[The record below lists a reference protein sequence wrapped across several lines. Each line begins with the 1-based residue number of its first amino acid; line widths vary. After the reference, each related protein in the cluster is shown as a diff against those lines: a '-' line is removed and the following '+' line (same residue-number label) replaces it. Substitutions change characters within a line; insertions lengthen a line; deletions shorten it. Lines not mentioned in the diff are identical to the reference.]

1 MGAPASAWSTTAIG
15 SKLSDDA
22 MKPRCLFLASA
33 LVLSAAG
40 CHKSSVT
47 PAKTWYDA
55 APLLDSLRSEERA
68 GAAQAAGVKGIEDL
82 PLYDLDID
90 LDDALAKL
98 DLDETVWFTN
108 SYGTP
113 LDEIVL
119 RVYVNAVG
127 GSPQVKLVSGSCAD
141 GPSCSVSAE
150 TPSAIVAK
158 LATPLPVGGRVRV
171 RLHLTA
177 ELREIEASRTT
188 MLAQGFESL
197 QRMQSGKSAGDYGL
211 LARGE
216 EIASLA
222 SFYALL
228 GRYRDGKW
236 ERGESSTLG
245 DLGADGISNVRA
257 KLTVPAD
264 ALVVSSGITSQETAL
279 RSNEAGARRE
289 VRVVAALVRDF
300 SALVSRRFSSATR
313 NVGGVEVRSHYLS
326 RDEDAGK
333 KVLDAAAESLAAYEK
348 LYGPYPWVDLD
359 VVEAPLVGGAG
370 GVEFSGLVTVAS
382 MLYRPA
388 LSEGPLGML
397 TGLLGGPSGKQMGEM
412 TDSMLEFVTAHEVAH
427 QYFPGL
433 VGSDSRGHPFMDESL
448 AQWSAVRY
456 FKARYGRERAQL
468 EADRQVLANYHTMRL
483 LDEAD
488 GAVDRPVDAFK
499 TELGYAGL
507 VYGKGPYFFHAL
519 DKEVGEDVYDR
530 AMRTY
535 VDRNRFRSAPPRA
548 IVELLAQGDK
558 AAAVRALATRWLDE
572 AHGDEDLGKPD
583 MRRLLAGW
591 IGEDA
596 AKNMGPELDTAM
608 KLMLK
613 LLGPGGGGDG
623 DASDLLKGL
632 LKGAP

>member
-1 MGAPASAWSTTAIG
+1 
-15 SKLSDDA
+15 
-22 MKPRCLFLASA
+22 MKPSSLCLFGA

-40 CHKSSVT
+40 CHKSDSP

-55 APLLDSLRSEERA
+55 GPLLESLRAEERV
-68 GAAQAAGVKGIEDL
+68 GAARAVGLKGVEDL
-82 PLYDLDID
+82 PLYDLELN
-90 LDDALAKL
+90 LDDGLGKL

-108 SYGTP
+108 GFGSP

-127 GSPQVKLVSGSCAD
+127 DSPQVKLVSGSCSG
-141 GPSCSVSAE
+141 GPSCTVSAE
-150 TPSAIVAK
+150 SPSTIVAK
-158 LATPLPVGGRVRV
+158 LATPLSTGGRVRV
-171 RLHLTA
+171 RLRLSA

-197 QRMQSGKSAGDYGL
+197 GRLKSGKSSGDYGL

-216 EIASLA
+216 GIASLA

-236 ERGESSTLG
+236 EKTESSTMG

-257 KLTVPAD
+257 KLSVPAD
-264 ALVVSSGITSQETAL
+264 ALVVSSGVASPDP
-279 RSNEAGARRE
+279 NEVHAKSTRRE
-289 VRVVAALVRDF
+289 VHVVAALVRDF
-300 SALVSRRFSSATR
+300 SVLVSRRFSSSSR

-326 RDEDAGK
+326 RDEEAGK

-348 LYGPYPWVDLD
+348 LYGRYPWVDLD

-388 LSEGPLGML
+388 LSEAPLGML
-397 TGLLGGPSGKQMGEM
+397 TGLLGGANGKQLSEM

-433 VGSDSRGHPFMDESL
+433 VGSDSRQHPFMDESL

-456 FKARYGRERAQL
+456 YKARYGRERAQL
-468 EADRQVLANYHTMRL
+468 EADREVLANYHTMRL
-483 LDEAD
+483 LGEAD

-530 AMRTY
+530 ALRAY
-535 VDRNRFRSAPPRA
+535 VDRHRFRTAPPRA
-548 IVELLAQGDK
+548 LVELLAKGDK
-558 AAAVRALATRWLDE
+558 APAVRALATRWLDE

-596 AKNMGPELDTAM
+596 AKNMGPELDMAM

-613 LLGPGGGGDG
+613 LLGPGGGSDG
-623 DASDLLKGL
+623 DPADLLKEM
-632 LKGAP
+632 LKAAP

>member
-1 MGAPASAWSTTAIG
+1 
-15 SKLSDDA
+15 
-22 MKPRCLFLASA
+22 MKPWCLFLFGA
-33 LVLSAAG
+33 LVLTSTG
-40 CHKSSVT
+40 CRKSGTAPPKS
-47 PAKTWYDA
+47 WYDA
-55 APLLDSLRSEERA
+55 APLLESLRAEERA
-68 GAAQAAGVKGIEDL
+68 GAAQAVGQKSVADL
-82 PLYDLDID
+82 PLYDLDLD
-90 LDDALAKL
+90 LDDGLGKL
-98 DLDETVWFTN
+98 ELDETLWFTN
-108 SYGTP
+108 GFGSP

-119 RVYVNAVG
+119 RIYVNAVG
-127 GSPQVKLVSGSCAD
+127 DSPQVKLVSGSCAG
-141 GPSCSVSAE
+141 GPSCTVSAE
-150 TPSAIVAK
+150 SPSAIVAK
-158 LATPLPVGGRVRV
+158 LATPLGSGERVRV
-171 RLHLTA
+171 RLRLTG

-197 QRMQSGKSAGDYGL
+197 QRLKSGKSAGDYGL

-228 GRYRDGKW
+228 GRYRDGRW
-236 ERGESSTLG
+236 EKGESSTLG

-264 ALVVSSGITSQETAL
+264 ALVVSSGIATRETPL
-279 RSNEAGARRE
+279 GGSARRE
-289 VRVVAALVRDF
+289 VHLVAALVRDF

-313 NVGGVEVRSHYLS
+313 SVGGVEVRSHYLS

-348 LYGPYPWVDLD
+348 LYGRYPWVDLD

-388 LSEGPLGML
+388 LSEGPLGVL
-397 TGLLGGPSGKQMGEM
+397 TGLLGGPNGKQMSEM

-433 VGSDSRGHPFMDESL
+433 VGSDSRKHPFMDESL

-456 FKARYGRERAQL
+456 YKARYGRERAQL
-468 EADRQVLANYHTMRL
+468 EADREVLANYHTMRL
-483 LDEAD
+483 LGEAD

-519 DKEVGEDVYDR
+519 DKAVGEDAYDR
-530 AMRTY
+530 ALRAY
-535 VDRNRFRSAPPRA
+535 VDRHRFRTAPPRA
-548 IVELLAQGDK
+548 IVELLARGDK
-558 AAAVRALATRWLDE
+558 ADEVRALAARWLDE
-572 AHGDEDLGKPD
+572 AHGDEDLGQPD

-596 AKNMGPELDTAM
+596 AKNMGPELDMAM

-613 LLGPGGGGDG
+613 LLGPGGGSDG
-623 DASDLLKGL
+623 DPADLLKEL